1 MITTMPFLFG
11 IKVKKRLLQDLKKC
25 NPNIKFTQEINKEDI
40 AFLDLK
46 VELLD
51 GKIFTDLFVKS
62 TDCHQFLHHTPSHSE
77 HPRRLIVFSEARII
91 SRICSTFVRHIGN
104 MR

>member
-46 VELLD
+46 VKFLD
-51 GKIFTDLFVKS
+51 GKISTDLFVKF
-62 TDCHQFLHHTPSHSE
+62 TDRQQFFYRKNLSYRKNCLVYE
-77 HPRRLIVFSEARII
+77 LW
-91 SRICSTFVRHIGN
+91 
-104 MR
+104 